1 MLILGIDP
9 GTRILGYSLLDNEGG
24 HFTVVAMDVLYLRN
38 IADFNLRIRRI
49 FDSTVRIIDAFHPD
63 HLAIEAP
70 FFGKNVQSMLKL
82 GRAQGV
88 AIAAA
93 LSRDL
98 SYTEYEPSVIKQI
111 VTGNGIASKEQV
123 ASMLSSIL
131 NRDNR
136 NADFDIQNPKY
147 LDATDALAVAYTCH
161 MQLSNPLADLRSQLM
176 PKAKRHASAKKQWAE
191 FVNQNPERIQ

>member
-9 GTRILGYSLLDNEGG
+9 GTLILGYSLLDTEGG
-24 HFTVVAMDVLYLRN
+24 EFRIEAMDVLYLKK
-38 IADFNLRIRRI
+38 IPDFNVRIRRI
-49 FDSTVRIIDAFHPD
+49 FDTTLRLIDSFHPD

-93 LSRDL
+93 MSRGL
-98 SYTEYEPSVIKQI
+98 SYTEYEPSLIKQI
-111 VTGNGIASKEQV
+111 VTGNGQASKEQV
-123 ASMLSSIL
+123 AAMLRSIL
-131 NRDNR
+131 GFENSP
-136 NADFDIQNPKY
+136 QY

-161 MQLSNPLADLRSQLM
+161 MQFTNPLADLRSELM
-176 PKAKRHASAKKQWAE
+176 PKTKRHKSAKKQWAD
-191 FVNQNPERIQ
+191 FVNTNPDRVH

>member
-9 GTRILGYSLLDNEGG
+9 GTRILGYSLLDTDGPKPSIL
-24 HFTVVAMDVLYLRN
+24 AMDVLYLKN
-38 IADFNLRIRRI
+38 IPDFNQRIRRI
-49 FDSTVRIIDAFHPD
+49 FDSTIRIIDSFHPD

-93 LSRDL
+93 MSRDI

-111 VTGNGIASKEQV
+111 VTGNGIATKEQV
-123 ASMLSSIL
+123 ATMLRSIL
-131 NRDNR
+131 Q
-136 NADFDIQNPKY
+136 FDDHPHY

-161 MQLSNPLADLRSQLM
+161 MQLSNPLADIHAQLK
-176 PKAKRHASAKKQWAE
+176 PKHKPTKSAKKQWSE
-191 FVNQNPERIQ
+191 FINQNPERVN

>member
-9 GTRILGYSLLDNEGG
+9 GTQILGYSLLETGEEMRI
-24 HFTVVAMDVLYLRN
+24 VAMDVLYLKK
-38 IADFNLRIRRI
+38 IEDFNLRIRKI
-49 FDSTVRIIDAFHPD
+49 FESTVRIIDSFHPD

-98 SYTEYEPSVIKQI
+98 SITEYEPSVIKQHI
-111 VTGNGIASKEQV
+111 TGNGNATKQQV
-123 ASMLSSIL
+123 ATILQSIL
-131 NRDNR
+131 G
-136 NADFDIQNPKY
+136 FEETPKY

-161 MQLSNPLADLRSQLM
+161 LHLSNPLANIQKQLN
-176 PKAKRHASAKKQWAE
+176 PKKKTHKSAKKQWSE
-191 FVNQNPERIQ
+191 FVNNNPDRIG

>member
-9 GTRILGYSLLDNEGG
+9 GTRILGYSLLDTEGG
-24 HFTVVAMDVLYLRN
+24 HFSIQVMDVLYLRN
-38 IADFNLRIRRI
+38 FPDFKDRIQRI
-49 FDSTVRIIDAFHPD
+49 FHTTLRIIDSYHPD

-98 SYTEYEPSVIKQI
+98 SYTEYEPTLIKQL
-111 VTGNGIASKEQV
+111 VTGNGQASKEQV
-123 ASMLSSIL
+123 ANVLQSIL
-131 NRDNR
+131 H
-136 NADFDIQNPKY
+136 FDQSPRY
-147 LDATDALAVAYTCH
+147 LDATDALAVAYACH
-161 MQLSNPLADLRSQLM
+161 LQLTNPLAELRDQLA
-176 PKAKRHASAKKQWAE
+176 PKQKRHTSAKKQWAD
-191 FVNQNPERIQ
+191 FVNLNPDRLT